1 MDLPERFQQQVRATW
16 GARGARWL
24 EGLPDLLEECLERW
38 SLSLEGPLPELR
50 YHYLAYVRTADGKDA
65 VLKLGVPDR
74 ELITE
79 VQYLRAA
86 RGGPVVKLW
95 KADPERGALL
105 LERIR
110 PGTPLSSLGDDEEAA
125 RIGARLIREAQLSG
139 PFRGDFPTLADWAR
153 AFSRLRGRFG
163 GSTGP
168 LPERVVGRAETLLT
182 ELSAP
187 GPEPRLL
194 HGDLHHANILQR
206 GEGDWAVIDP
216 KGVIGDPAY
225 EAARFQHNPISAVL
239 SWNQPGDVVRR
250 RLLILEEV
258 LNFDRQ
264 RLLGWAYVDAVL
276 SACWSLEDE
285 DQGWEVMLAW
295 IEIYEKLLR

>member
-1 MDLPERFQQQVRATW
+1 MDLPEQFQQQVRATW

-50 YHYLAYVRTADGKDA
+50 YHYLAFVRTADGKDA

-74 ELITE
+74 ELVTE
-79 VQYLRAA
+79 IQYLRAA
-86 RGGPVVKLW
+86 RTGPLVELL

-105 LERIR
+105 LDWIR
-110 PGTPLSSLGDDEEAA
+110 PGTPLSTLGDDEEAA
-125 RIGARLIREAQLSG
+125 WIGARLIREVPLSG
-139 PFRGDFPTLADWAR
+139 PFRGDFPTLADWAQ
-153 AFSRLRGRFG
+153 AYSRLRGCFG

-168 LPERVVGRAETLLT
+168 LPERVVGRAEGLFA

-194 HGDLHHANILQR
+194 HGDLHHDNILEDQK
-206 GEGDWAVIDP
+206 GGWTVIDP
-216 KGVIGDPAY
+216 KGVIGDPVY
-225 EAARFQHNPISAVL
+225 EAARFQHNPIPAVL
-239 SWNQPGDVVRR
+239 SWDQPGDVVRR

-276 SACWSLEDE
+276 SACWNLEE
-285 DQGWEVMLAW
+285 GTGGWKTMLAW